1 MLCHAVPLKACCAVL
16 ACRYRHSPFLHD
28 AEFSTLIREARYVV
42 VLRKEEGF
50 EMLGVEALFSG
61 TRPVVYEAMIETK
74 PYRWV
79 WVCGSVGAAH
89 LT

>member
-1 MLCHAVPLKACCAVL
+1 MLL
-16 ACRYRHSPFLHD
+16 CRYHHSPFLAD
-28 AEFSTLIREARYVV
+28 EEFSKLISEARYVV

-74 PYRWV
+74 PYRWA
-79 WVCGSVGAAH
+79 WLAVGAGTGNFT
-89 LT
+89 LQTEWQ